1 MTRVLLVDDH
11 SAFRQ
16 PLAFMLGR
24 VHDITVVGQAGSL
37 AEARTLLE
45 GVDVA
50 VVDLDLGDGNGMD
63 LIPELRAA
71 NPEGQVLVLT
81 ASASR
86 DELARAVDA
95 GAAGVMHKSS
105 GLNEIIDAVKRLS
118 RGEHITDPS
127 DMVDLLRLANR
138 QRAEAGHIQ
147 ASYEQLTP
155 REAEV
160 LAALAE
166 GLSDKEIAERLYI
179 GTETVRTH
187 MAKILDKLG
196 VHSRLQ
202 AVLFAVRHGLVEL
215 K

>member
-1 MTRVLLVDDH
+1 
-11 SAFRQ
+11 
-16 PLAFMLGR
+16 
-24 VHDITVVGQAGSL
+24 
-37 AEARTLLE
+37 
-45 GVDVA
+45 
-50 VVDLDLGDGNGMD
+50 MD

-105 GLNEIIDAVKRLS
+105 GLNEIIDAVQRLS
-118 RGEHITDPS
+118 RGEHITDPN
-127 DMVDLLRLANR
+127 DMIDLLRLANR
-138 QRAEAGHIQ
+138 QRVEAGHVQ
-147 ASYEQLTP
+147 TNYEQLTP
-155 REAEV
+155 REVEV